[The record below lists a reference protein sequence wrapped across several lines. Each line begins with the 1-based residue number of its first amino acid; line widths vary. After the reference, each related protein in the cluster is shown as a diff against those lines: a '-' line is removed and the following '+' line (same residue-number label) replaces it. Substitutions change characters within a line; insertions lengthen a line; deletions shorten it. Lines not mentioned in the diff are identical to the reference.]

1 MGRKKPFRKVKGGF
15 ASIDRYVI
23 ECDAFK
29 SLRSSSVKLLL
40 LMTCDYKGNNNG
52 DLSAAYS
59 KYKDYFGSNQ
69 TLFNARDEL
78 ERKGFIAVNC
88 YGGMSYGGYKLPTLY
103 ALTWL
108 PVDDFINPEKN
119 LFRCTHLPI
128 GKELKYF
135 IKGTNPKYKKPN
147 KKKKQY
153 LIDLKNPNIKRD
165 EN

>member
-1 MGRKKPFRKVKGGF
+1 MKKKKLPRKVNGGF

-23 ECDAFK
+23 ECNAFK

-108 PVDDFINPEKN
+108 PVDDFINQEKN

-128 GKELKYF
+128 GKVLKYF

-153 LIDLKNPNIKRD
+153 LSDLKNPNIKRD

>member
-1 MGRKKPFRKVKGGF
+1 MKKKKLPRKVNGGF

-23 ECDAFK
+23 GCDAFK

-153 LIDLKNPNIKRD
+153 LSDLKNPNIKRD